1 MTADDLLKL
10 LSGDMFD
17 DLSEEQK
24 AIVTRVLDAHD
35 AEELALRDALDRF
48 ETSDNPTR
56 DRWCSQYAES
66 RGEREAA
73 DARRVVRFRAKDLT
87 DRTPAA

>member
-1 MTADDLLKL
+1 MIADDLLKL

-17 DLSEEQK
+17 DLSDEQK
-24 AIVTRVLDAHD
+24 AIVTRVLNAHD

-56 DRWCSQYAES
+56 DRWCSRYAES

-73 DARRVVRFRAKDLT
+73 ETEMILLLGYLWREQ
-87 DRTPAA
+87 